1 MGTEIANG
9 SRIARSVHRIDHMLL
24 QGGRRLSRFLTE
36 YRYLIAVLLIGFV
49 VWSVVFNIAMVDY
62 LNTRFWN
69 SRSAWLGPLPG
80 PGEFNFF
87 GYTIQYQF
95 EGYSD
100 YSFYYVHWGY
110 NMLNGVMPYSGDF
123 GYLDMDGI
131 VNENGA
137 YMFPPL
143 TAYLYALGI
152 ALERIIGPGNWG
164 IGLLFAVFG
173 YTTILPV
180 YGIARELSK
189 NPRIGEIAALM
200 YAINP
205 LVLYH
210 IDYIWLNPAPF
221 YFFFFAGFYAL
232 LKKQRHTAT
241 ILIVTAALF
250 KQTAWFLGIPLVIY
264 LLVRARDRKTKV
276 TEGTGLNGYDNGVLD
291 DDGKEKPRARRFDFL
306 FEYFDFRGFGVSV
319 IVALSYVGAIMLP
332 FILAQPDFLKFWS
345 LALGHFPLDNY
356 VDPPA
361 YNVPVRLPVLPIMN
375 NMPEFAELFDFAII
389 TQGPLFFGIVV
400 FAGLMLLLDK
410 YKGEEH
416 VYLRR
421 ILFLTML
428 LMLWTDLA
436 GPRGVFKYY
445 FAMFGPFF
453 AILSSA
459 QMIRGKGEHV
469 PFSASMIWMPI
480 LFSLLILLPDRNYY
494 LGYVL
499 LIFIS
504 YSLSPLFD
512 RLYGLIKRPFSYL
525 RTLLARHLSLRF
537 GTIQIHGSTQSLS
550 LSTLRRITVV
560 VSMVCG
566 SALLV
571 LGMSVCFDRLTASL
585 AVIIQS
591 MLLMGVMVFVGM
603 QIISIAGNGLLSE
616 QARQSDFNYVVRTLS
631 FTLAAV
637 LFIFG
642 IDTYVLSWAVGGPL
656 ESQLMIVSSMLIMMW
671 ALGLVI
677 RIANRPRLL
686 SDIFL
691 ILGCV
696 IGTWVWYSLGDV
708 LFMLLGWTCIAGL
721 VVHLLLTIG
730 TVLGQ
735 RASVEP
741 RTIPVLPNAAES
753 MTI

>member
-1 MGTEIANG
+1 
-9 SRIARSVHRIDHMLL
+9 
-24 QGGRRLSRFLTE
+24 
-36 YRYLIAVLLIGFV
+36 VLLIGFV
-49 VWSVVFNIAMVDY
+49 VWSVVFNIALVDY
-62 LNTRFWN
+62 LNTRFW
-69 SRSAWLGPLPG
+69 SGRSAWLGPLPD
-80 PGEFNFF
+80 PGEFNFY
-87 GYTIQYQF
+87 GYIIEYQF

-100 YSFYYVHWGY
+100 YSYYYVHWGY

-131 VNENGA
+131 VNQNGA

-152 ALERIIGPGNWG
+152 ALEGIIGPGNWG

-173 YTTILPV
+173 YATILPV
-180 YGIARELSK
+180 YGIAKELSK
-189 NPRIGEIAALM
+189 NPRVGEIAALM

-232 LKKQRHTAT
+232 LKKRRHTAT

-276 TEGTGLNGYDNGVLD
+276 TEEPVLNNYDNGVLG
-291 DDGKEKPRARRFDFL
+291 DDGEMKPQAKSFDFL
-306 FEYFDFRGFGVSV
+306 FEYFDFRGFGMSI
-319 IVALSYVGAIMLP
+319 IVALSYAGAIMLP
-332 FILAQPDFLKFWS
+332 FILAQPDFLNFWS
-345 LALGHFPLDNY
+345 LALGHFPLANY
-356 VDPPA
+356 VEPVP
-361 YNVPVRLPVLPIMN
+361 YGNPVRLPMLPIMYD
-375 NMPEFAELFDFAII
+375 MPQFAELLDIALT

-400 FAGLMLLLDK
+400 FAGLMVLLDK

-480 LFSLLILLPDRNYY
+480 LFSLMILLPDRNYY

-504 YSLSPLFD
+504 YCLSPLFD

-525 RTLLARHLSLRF
+525 KTHLVGNLRLRF
-537 GTIQIHGSTQSLS
+537 GTVQLHGQTQSLS
-550 LSTLRRITVV
+550 FKVLRMITIV

-591 MLLMGVMVFVGM
+591 MLLMGAMVFAGM
-603 QIISIAGNGLLSE
+603 QILSIASNGLLSE
-616 QARQSDFNYVVRTLS
+616 QARQSDLDYVVRTLS
-631 FTLAAV
+631 FTLAA
-637 LFIFG
+637 LLIIFG
-642 IDTYVLSWAVGGPL
+642 IDTYVLSWTVGGLL
-656 ESQLMIVSSMLIMMW
+656 ESQLMVVSSMLLVMW
-671 ALGLVI
+671 TLGLVI
-677 RIANRPRLL
+677 RVANISRLL
-686 SDIFL
+686 ADIFL
-691 ILGCV
+691 ILGCAV
-696 IGTWVWYSLGDV
+696 GAWVWSSLGDV
-708 LFMLLGWTCIAGL
+708 LLMLLGWTCIAGL
-721 VVHLLLTIG
+721 VIHLLLTIG
-730 TVLGQ
+730 TVFVQ
-735 RASVEP
+735 SASVESSGVS
-741 RTIPVLPNAAES
+741 VLPKATES
-753 MTI
+753 MPI